1 MAKMKIYEIARSIQQ
16 QDKNIKSGELVTLL
30 NENGFEVKGANSN
43 IEDEAIGFLM
53 NYFKKKKAAA
63 KAEPK
68 EEVKAPVKEEPKVEK
83 KEEPK
88 VEKKVEEKKEE
99 PKVEKK
105 PEEKKPEE
113 KKKPDNTTLSPEE
126 RAELAAKAQ
135 PGRRVRHNAF
145 GPGIIKNYGNGVVTI
160 RFPEFGEKKFVLLD
174 VVRRGLLRFDEE

>member
-16 QDKNIKSGELVTLL
+16 QDKNIKSGDLVTLL

-88 VEKKVEEKKEE
+88 VEKKVDANYAAQIRRILQPAWRIREK
-99 PKVEKK
+99 
-105 PEEKKPEE
+105 
-113 KKKPDNTTLSPEE
+113 
-126 RAELAAKAQ
+126 
-135 PGRRVRHNAF
+135 
-145 GPGIIKNYGNGVVTI
+145 I
-160 RFPEFGEKKFVLLD
+160 
-174 VVRRGLLRFDEE
+174 

>member
-16 QDKNIKSGELVTLL
+16 QDKNIKSGDLVTLL

-68 EEVKAPVKEEPKVEK
+68 EKVKAPVKEEPKVEK

-113 KKKPDNTTLSPEE
+113 IAKELNCSAQHVYDQRYQALKKLRIELSKE
-126 RAELAAKAQ
+126 
-135 PGRRVRHNAF
+135 G
-145 GPGIIKNYGNGVVTI
+145 
-160 RFPEFGEKKFVLLD
+160 GEK
-174 VVRRGLLRFDEE
+174 

>member
-1 MAKMKIYEIARSIQQ
+1 MRLPEAYSSTPLTEIP
-16 QDKNIKSGELVTLL
+16 KNIKSGDLVTLL

-88 VEKKVEEKKEE
+88 VEKKVEEKK
-99 PKVEKK
+99 
-105 PEEKKPEE
+105 
-113 KKKPDNTTLSPEE
+113 
-126 RAELAAKAQ
+126 
-135 PGRRVRHNAF
+135 F
-145 GPGIIKNYGNGVVTI
+145 VTI
-160 RFPEFGEKKFVLLD
+160 EG
-174 VVRRGLLRFDEE
+174 

>member
-1 MAKMKIYEIARSIQQ
+1 MKIYEIARSIQQ
-16 QDKNIKSGELVTLL
+16 QDKNIKSGDLVTLL

-88 VEKKVEEKKEE
+88 VEKKVEEKKQERKY
-99 PKVEKK
+99 KVDKL
-105 PEEKKPEE
+105 
-113 KKKPDNTTLSPEE
+113 NIVYL
-126 RAELAAKAQ
+126 
-135 PGRRVRHNAF
+135 
-145 GPGIIKNYGNGVVTI
+145 
-160 RFPEFGEKKFVLLD
+160 GEKKANPSYDRDMFDRSRLD
-174 VVRRGLLRFDEE
+174 DDEGVRFIDEL

>member
-16 QDKNIKSGELVTLL
+16 QDKNIKSGDLVTLL

-68 EEVKAPVKEEPKVEK
+68 EEVKTPVKEEPKVEK

-88 VEKKVEEKKEE
+88 VESESTSEQ
-99 PKVEKK
+99 
-105 PEEKKPEE
+105 
-113 KKKPDNTTLSPEE
+113 SS
-126 RAELAAKAQ
+126 
-135 PGRRVRHNAF
+135 
-145 GPGIIKNYGNGVVTI
+145 
-160 RFPEFGEKKFVLLD
+160 
-174 VVRRGLLRFDEE
+174 